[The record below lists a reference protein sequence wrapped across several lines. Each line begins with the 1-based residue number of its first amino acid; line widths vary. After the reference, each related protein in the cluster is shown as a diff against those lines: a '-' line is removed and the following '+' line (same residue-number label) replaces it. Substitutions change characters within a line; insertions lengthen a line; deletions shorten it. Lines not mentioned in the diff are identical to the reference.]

1 MDNKLK
7 VLLYSD
13 GSYQALSAAAYAA
26 NLLQNSPQ
34 MNLTIL
40 RLQEKDGGPLGVKYS
55 WKELRVKCIKYYWSC
70 SSGAEFNWLEGW
82 AVSPDPKWLKKIL
95 NETDHETIKKY
106 EKLLYQTN
114 NIFLQRKQDVQHQIL
129 YLNTCFSEKS
139 NRSERVQ
146 ALIDYAEKN
155 AFHLIIIGT
164 RGFSKF
170 KRTKVGSFS
179 QEILAKSK
187 VPTLL
192 IKNLSSEFI
201 YGFLLDS

>member
-1 MDNKLK
+1 MENKLK

-13 GSYQALSAAAYAA
+13 GSYQALSAAVYAA

-40 RLQEKDGGPLGVKYS
+40 RIQEKDGGSLGVKYS
-55 WKELRVKCIKYYWSC
+55 WKELRVKCIKYYWSN
-70 SSGAEFNWLEGW
+70 SSGAEFNWLDGW
-82 AVSPDPKWLKKIL
+82 PVSPDQKWLKKIL
-95 NETDHETIKKY
+95 DGADHKNTKKY
-106 EKLLYQTN
+106 EKLLSQTN

-139 NRSERVQ
+139 NRSEIVK
-146 ALIDYAEKN
+146 ALADYAEKN
-155 AFHLIIIGT
+155 AFQLIIIGT

-170 KRTKVGSFS
+170 RRTIVGSFS

-187 VPTLL
+187 VPALL
-192 IKNLSSEFI
+192 IKKLSAEFI
-201 YGFLLDS
+201 CSFLSDS